1 MKTYQFL
8 FGLLITVFIGGCS
21 EGGTGESGEPVDA
34 GIAVSYYITEASGS
48 TIVFNGMQ
56 GDKTQTQSIPT
67 FLDGIPGLPNNNT
80 HMKGKRWVGFS
91 KTGCQGSL
99 TLIDFGAQTT
109 HQVEIPVAVTDFCQA
124 EIISITQNS
133 TYTYVA
139 YIENGTGYILATT
152 NDLGGTQSLEKMTLD
167 QLPEKLLASEQRLF
181 VQIKD
186 SDEILLF
193 NPTDLNARGTIEIS
207 SDHLKLLE
215 TPKDEILILY
225 NDQHVILSATGDEI
239 NRTLYQNGSAP
250 NFDLDMPLQF
260 YNNRV
265 AYHRTDDQTG
275 NGPAI
280 YDFPQKMV
288 VLYLLTNFIPEQD
301 LNVKYDFL
309 KITAIGMDSEN
320 ELLLVGYQKN
330 NTEKG
335 GLFRI
340 STQRETKLLDHKDL
354 GFVPKNI
361 WVFQKTE

>member
-1 MKTYQFL
+1 MKTYHIL
-8 FGLLITVFIGGCS
+8 FGILTGLFLGACS
-21 EGGTGESGEPVDA
+21 EDGSGESNAPLDKGVA
-34 GIAVSYYITEASGS
+34 ASYFLTETSGN
-48 TIVFNGMQ
+48 TIVFNGLQ
-56 GDKTQTQSIPT
+56 GDKTLTQSVPT
-67 FLDGIPGLPNNNT
+67 FLDGISSLPNSIT

-91 KTGCQGSL
+91 KSGCQGSL

-109 HQVEIPVAVTDFCQA
+109 HQVEIPVAITDFCQA

-133 TYTYVA
+133 TYTFVA
-139 YIENGTGYILATT
+139 YIENGLGYILATT
-152 NDLGGTQSLEKMTLD
+152 NDLSGTQNLEKMTLD

-186 SDEILLF
+186 SDELSLF
-193 NPTDLNARGTIEIS
+193 NPTDLSARGTIEIS

-239 NRTLYQNGSAP
+239 NRTIYQNGSAP
-250 NFDLDMPLQF
+250 HFDLEMPLRF
-260 YNNRV
+260 FSNRV
-265 AYHRTDDQTG
+265 AYHRTDEQHG

-288 VLYLLTNFIPEQD
+288 VLFLLTNFIPEQA

-309 KITAIGMDSEN
+309 KITAIGMDAEN
-320 ELLLVGYQKN
+320 DLLLIGYQKN
-330 NTEKG
+330 DMEKG

-340 STQRETKLLDHKDL
+340 STQGEIKLLDHKDL
-354 GFVPKNI
+354 GYVPKNI
-361 WVFQKTE
+361 WVFSKTE